1 MAKWKVGKVLS
12 VNIPGV
18 DDAYGFTVFTEGG
31 APIVNF
37 VYPTR
42 DACES
47 AAKHIGLALEGAV
60 SVLAVQP
67 PLKSESPSES
77 ETLYRPLHNPC
88 TTPVHHHPL
97 YPPRAVYSLRP

>member
-1 MAKWKVGKVLS
+1 MESRHVLS

-60 SVLAVQP
+60 SVQP
-67 PLKSESPSES
+67 YRRPFWPYSP
-77 ETLYRPLHNPC
+77 H
-88 TTPVHHHPL
+88 
-97 YPPRAVYSLRP
+97 